1 MTHAAMAPGIG
12 REFDPFLFASI
23 GEDRHGQLL
32 SVISALA
39 RSDLDPWLEA
49 VGLARM
55 SQGQA
60 TARLCGLIAALP
72 DGLPSGRPVDAIAG
86 ELVALLPQTDKLA
99 RPPKAASPETATL
112 LTVMTPNGR
121 FGLVAVALALLI
133 AFSLLFSTHTPPGAD
148 KIGPPLANSMAHRPR
163 SRLELPRDHPSRPS
177 TFATPCGAHLPPRA
191 VAIRVRSKV
200 MQSRCDFS

>member
-1 MTHAAMAPGIG
+1 MTHAALSPDIG
-12 REFDPFLFASI
+12 REFDPFLFASV

-32 SVISALA
+32 SVISVLA

-148 KIGPPLANSMAHRPR
+148 KIGPPLAPNQRDSTNPPAAHWQ
-163 SRLELPRDHPSRPS
+163 S
-177 TFATPCGAHLPPRA
+177 ATAWRTGR
-191 VAIRVRSKV
+191 I
-200 MQSRCDFS
+200 

>member
-55 SQGQA
+55 SRDQA

-72 DGLPSGRPVDAIAG
+72 GGPPSGRPVDAVAG
-86 ELVALLPQTDKLA
+86 ELVALLPQTDKFA
-99 RPPKAASPETATL
+99 RSLKAASPETAAPA
-112 LTVMTPNGR
+112 VVIIPNGR
-121 FGLVAVALALLI
+121 FRLGVVALALLI
-133 AFSLLFSTHTPPGAD
+133 ALSLVISTHTPSGT
-148 KIGPPLANSMAHRPR
+148 GQNGTPPAVDGMDAAKLLPSGSDRRP
-163 SRLELPRDHPSRPS
+163 
-177 TFATPCGAHLPPRA
+177 
-191 VAIRVRSKV
+191 
-200 MQSRCDFS
+200 

>member
-1 MTHAAMAPGIG
+1 
-12 REFDPFLFASI
+12 
-23 GEDRHGQLL
+23 
-32 SVISALA
+32 
-39 RSDLDPWLEA
+39 
-49 VGLARM
+49 M

-72 DGLPSGRPVDAIAG
+72 DGLPAGRPVDAIAG

-133 AFSLLFSTHTPPGAD
+133 AFSLLFSTHTPPAAD
-148 KIGPPLANSMAHRPR
+148 QIGPSLAPHQ
-163 SRLELPRDHPSRPS
+163 RDSAKLLS
-177 TFATPCGAHLPPRA
+177 TGP
-191 VAIRVRSKV
+191 
-200 MQSRCDFS
+200 

>member
-1 MTHAAMAPGIG
+1 MTHAALSPEIG
-12 REFDPFLFASI
+12 REFDPFLFASV
-23 GEDRHGQLL
+23 GEDRRGQLL
-32 SVISALA
+32 SVISVLA

-121 FGLVAVALALLI
+121 FGLVAVALALFPAFCI
-133 AFSLLFSTHTPPGAD
+133 APSAATGAQAGCLAGAAVGGVAGHFAGHHALLGAAVGCAVGHHRSAEMRRTDNDRHIDQNDTH
-148 KIGPPLANSMAHRPR
+148 
-163 SRLELPRDHPSRPS
+163 
-177 TFATPCGAHLPPRA
+177 
-191 VAIRVRSKV
+191 
-200 MQSRCDFS
+200 

>member
-1 MTHAAMAPGIG
+1 MTHAALAPGIG

-32 SVISALA
+32 SVISVLA

-60 TARLCGLIAALP
+60 TARLCGLIAALSEGP
-72 DGLPSGRPVDAIAG
+72 PSGRPIDAIAG

-99 RPPKAASPETATL
+99 RPPKAASPKTAPIL
-112 LTVMTPNGR
+112 SVMTPNGR
-121 FGLVAVALALLI
+121 FGLGVVALALLM
-133 AFSLLFSTHTPPGAD
+133 AFSLLFSTHTPLGAD
-148 KIGPPLANSMAHRPR
+148 QIGPPLALDQRDAAKLSPTGSDHRP
-163 SRLELPRDHPSRPS
+163 
-177 TFATPCGAHLPPRA
+177 
-191 VAIRVRSKV
+191 
-200 MQSRCDFS
+200 

>member
-1 MTHAAMAPGIG
+1 MTHAALSPDIG
-12 REFDPFLFASI
+12 REFDLFLFASV
-23 GEDRHGQLL
+23 GEDRRGQLL
-32 SVISALA
+32 SVISVLA

-99 RPPKAASPETATL
+99 RPPEAASPETATL

-148 KIGPPLANSMAHRPR
+148 QIGPSLAPHQRDSAK
-163 SRLELPRDHPSRPS
+163 LLPTGS
-177 TFATPCGAHLPPRA
+177 
-191 VAIRVRSKV
+191 
-200 MQSRCDFS
+200 